1 MRYGFGK
8 NKKWN
13 VFICCFFF
21 SLTTLLFDTKY
32 AQCQSDEDSRPNFLL
47 ILTDDQGYHD
57 VSYYGT
63 QDIRTPHIDS
73 IIESGIRLDN
83 FYANSPVCSP
93 TRAATMT
100 GQYQDYVGVP
110 GLIRTRQENNWGF
123 LDPEAALL
131 PEVLQEHG
139 YHTGLIGK
147 WNLGL
152 ESPNTP
158 KERGFDYFHGW
169 LDDMVEDFW
178 EHRRLG
184 INYMRLNE
192 QVINTQGHH
201 ASDLFTE
208 WSIDYIHERAQHNQ
222 PFFLFLSHLAPH
234 FPVQPPEDWLQRV
247 QEREPHLSETRANLV
262 AFIEHMDDGI
272 GQVID
277 ALKETGAY
285 ENTIILFTS
294 DNGGRLADE
303 ANNGPYRDGKQSVYE
318 GGLRVP
324 TGVSWPKRMD
334 AGLISDRIL
343 LTMDIFPTFLEAAG
357 ISYAGPLNGV
367 SFLPTLFNVDQGKYR
382 DEPLF
387 FTRREGGMIY
397 GGLTIQAVRLG
408 DWKLLQNSPFE
419 PRELY
424 NLEVDP
430 YEKNNVVIQYPE
442 KVQELNALMMK
453 HLQKAGTV
461 PWQNPDNRH

>member
-1 MRYGFGK
+1 MKIGISSAIILLLVFGSIT
-8 NKKWN
+8 NCN
-13 VFICCFFF
+13 
-21 SLTTLLFDTKY
+21 
-32 AQCQSDEDSRPNFLL
+32 AQNDAKDSRPNLL
-47 ILTDDQGYHD
+47 IILTDDQGYHD

-63 QDIRTPHIDS
+63 EDIRTPHIDS
-73 IIESGIRLDN
+73 IIESGMRLDN
-83 FYANSPVCSP
+83 FYTNSPVCSP

-110 GLIRTRQENNWGF
+110 GLIRTRQEDNWGF

-131 PEVLQEHG
+131 PEVLKEHG

-158 KERGFDYFHGW
+158 NERGFDHFHGW

-178 EHRRLG
+178 EHRRHG
-184 INYMRLNE
+184 INYMRLND
-192 QVINTQGHH
+192 QVLDTQGHH
-201 ASDLFTE
+201 ASDLFTD
-208 WSIDYIHERAQHNQ
+208 WSIDYIHERAQHDQ

-234 FPVQPPEDWLQRV
+234 FPVQPPEDWLQTV
-247 QEREPHLSETRANLV
+247 KEREPGISDTRANLV

-285 ENTIILFTS
+285 ENTVILFTS

-303 ANNGPYRDGKQSVYE
+303 ANNGPYRDGKQSLYE

-324 TGVSWPKRMD
+324 TGVSWPEKME
-334 AGLISDRIL
+334 AGTDSDRIL

-357 ISYAGPLNGV
+357 ISYDGPLNGI
-367 SFLPTLFNVDQGKYR
+367 SFLPTLLGEDQGKYR
-382 DEPLF
+382 EEPLF
-387 FTRREGGMIY
+387 FTRREGGMRY

-408 DWKLLQNSPFE
+408 DWKMLQNTPFE

-424 NLEVDP
+424 NLETDP
-430 YEKNNVVIQYPE
+430 YEENNVAEDYPE
-442 KVQELNALMMK
+442 KMQELNALMMK
-453 HLQKAGTV
+453 HLQKAGAV
-461 PWQNPDNRH
+461 PWQRPEDRR

>member
-1 MRYGFGK
+1 MV
-8 NKKWN
+8 N
-13 VFICCFFF
+13 VLKLQNQIIFLIIFKLF
-21 SLTTLLFDTKY
+21 LLISFVNCN
-32 AQCQSDEDSRPNFLL
+32 AQTDDASKPNFLL

-63 QDIRTPHIDS
+63 EDIRTPHIDN
-73 IIESGIRLDN
+73 IIEAGMRFDN
-83 FYANSPVCSP
+83 FYTNSPVCAP
-93 TRAATMT
+93 TRAAIMT
-100 GQYQDYVGVP
+100 GQYHDYVGVP
-110 GLIRTRQENNWGF
+110 GLIRTRPEDNWGF

-131 PEVLQEHG
+131 SEVLQENG
-139 YHTGLIGK
+139 YHTGLVGK

-158 KERGFDYFHGW
+158 NERGFDHFHGW

-178 EHRRLG
+178 EHRRHG

-192 QVINTQGHH
+192 QVLDTQGDH

-208 WSIDYIHERAQHNQ
+208 WSINYIHERAKHDQ

-234 FPVQPPEDWLQRV
+234 FPVQPPEVWLQRV
-247 QEREPHLSETRANLV
+247 KEREPGISETRANLV
-262 AFIEHMDDGI
+262 AFIEHMDYGI

-277 ALKETGAY
+277 ALKETGVY
-285 ENTIILFTS
+285 ENTVILFTS

-303 ANNGPYRDGKQSVYE
+303 ANNGPYRDGKQTLYE

-324 TGVSWPKRMD
+324 TGVSWPAKME
-334 AGLISDRIL
+334 AGTESDRIL

-357 ISYAGPLNGV
+357 ISYDGPLNGI
-367 SFLPTLFNVDQGKYR
+367 SFLPTLLGERQGKYR
-382 DEPLF
+382 EEPLF
-387 FTRREGGMIY
+387 FTRREGGMRY

-408 DWKLLQNSPFE
+408 DWKMLQNSPFE

-424 NLEVDP
+424 NLETDP
-430 YEKNNVVIQYPE
+430 YEEINVAEDYPE
-442 KVQELNALMMK
+442 KLQELNALMMQ
-453 HLQKAGTV
+453 HLQKAGAV
-461 PWQNPDNRH
+461 PWQKPNNSK

>member
-1 MRYGFGK
+1 MMSSCKYCLLLLMFL
-8 NKKWN
+8 
-13 VFICCFFF
+13 F
-21 SLTTLLFDTKY
+21 STVLQLSVTE
-32 AQCQSDEDSRPNFLL
+32 AQSGPNILL

-63 QDIRTPHIDS
+63 EDIRTPNID
-73 IIESGIRLDN
+73 ELVTSGMRLDN
-83 FYANSPVCSP
+83 FYTNSPVCSP

-110 GLIRTRQENNWGF
+110 GLIRTNPDNNWGF
-123 LDPEAALL
+123 LDPDATLL

-139 YHTGLIGK
+139 YHTGLVGK

-158 KERGFDYFHGW
+158 NERGFDHFHGW

-178 EHRRLG
+178 EHRRHG
-184 INYMRLNE
+184 INYMRLNDQMIDPE
-192 QVINTQGHH
+192 GH
-201 ASDLFTE
+201 ATDLLTG
-208 WSIDYIHERAQHNQ
+208 WSVDYIHERSNHEQ

-234 FPVQPPEDWLQRV
+234 FPVQPPDEWLERVLQR
-247 QEREPHLSETRANLV
+247 EPGITQTRANLV
-262 AFIEHMDDGI
+262 AFIEHLDAGI
-272 GQVID
+272 GKVID

-285 ENTIILFTS
+285 ENTIIIFTS

-303 ANNGPYRDGKQSVYE
+303 ANNGPFRDGKQSVYE
-318 GGLRVP
+318 GGIRVP
-324 TGVSWPKRMD
+324 AGVTW
-334 AGLISDRIL
+334 AGHIQPGTASGRII
-343 LTMDIFPTFLEAAG
+343 LTMDLFPTLLDAAG
-357 ISYAGPLNGV
+357 ITYEDPLNGE
-367 SFLPTLFNVDQGKYR
+367 SFLPTLLGHEQRIDR

-387 FTRREGGMIY
+387 FTRREGGMRY

-424 NLEVDP
+424 NLEDDP
-430 YEKNNVVIQYPE
+430 YEENNVVDDYPE
-442 KVQELNALMMK
+442 KVSELNALMMK
-453 HLQKAGTV
+453 HLQKAGSV
-461 PWQNPDNRH
+461 PWQNPDQR